1 MKGNMKK
8 GIILTLLFICSVA
21 MLSNFLT
28 DIRIGGIPDSA
39 VMGLLGFGL
48 LAGTFFLKRA
58 IKIR

>member
-1 MKGNMKK
+1 MKK
-8 GIILTLLFICSVA
+8 GIILILLFSCGVA
-21 MLSNFLT
+21 MLSSFLT
-28 DIRIGGIPDSA
+28 DIWIGGIPDSA